1 MFNRFIV
8 LIPMIVCLVGCH
20 GSKSMNGLNE
30 HKESPIGYPN
40 VTEYGN
46 DEFFYLVDNNT
57 GVVYLKYESG
67 YLCGLTVM
75 THENGQPITIDELKK
90 WYEEQ

>member
-1 MFNRFIV
+1 
-8 LIPMIVCLVGCH
+8 MIVCLMGCH
-20 GSKSMNGLNE
+20 GSKPMNGLNG

-46 DEFFYLVDNNT
+46 DGYFYLVDNNT
-57 GVVYLKYESG
+57 GVVYLKYDGG
-67 YLCGLTVM
+67 YHCGLTVM
-75 THENGQPITIDELKK
+75 THKNGQPITIDELKK